1 MSFKLLFQTERGFE
15 FAIKSIF
22 NQFINVESSAN
33 PGISNLNE
41 ASFKEIQLTRD
52 DQSKLDVPNV
62 AQDSSQKVTK
72 MPKPIELGGNLSS
85 EDSLEN
91 QLQCPQAGNPLPSV
105 DNLDD
110 AGLDCTRKPDWEV
123 VKPTQLPEEPGPSQF
138 HNDKYWDERSLDEDL
153 QKKEIHQEIID
164 EEVKEF
170 NRAAERGEDFSRP
183 FRNDV
188 LDPYYQ
194 SGSDPSEPPSAG
206 HSLDSFI

>member
-1 MSFKLLFQTERGFE
+1 
-15 FAIKSIF
+15 
-22 NQFINVESSAN
+22 
-33 PGISNLNE
+33 
-41 ASFKEIQLTRD
+41 
-52 DQSKLDVPNV
+52 
-62 AQDSSQKVTK
+62 

-153 QKKEIHQEIID
+153 QRKEIHQEIID

-170 NRAAERGEDFSRP
+170 NRAAEREKISADHFGTMYSTPTTKAEVILRNHLLQVTVWTLSFS
-183 FRNDV
+183 
-188 LDPYYQ
+188 
-194 SGSDPSEPPSAG
+194 PSG
-206 HSLDSFI
+206 HSHSI

>member
-1 MSFKLLFQTERGFE
+1 
-15 FAIKSIF
+15 
-22 NQFINVESSAN
+22 
-33 PGISNLNE
+33 
-41 ASFKEIQLTRD
+41 
-52 DQSKLDVPNV
+52 
-62 AQDSSQKVTK
+62 

-153 QKKEIHQEIID
+153 QRKEIHQEIID

-170 NRAAERGEDFSRP
+170 NRAAELRRFQQTISERCTRP
-183 FRNDV
+183 
-188 LDPYYQ
+188 PTT